1 MLGLVKNVEPYI
13 KPKPKVEV
21 PRADNFVFRLH
32 YRVRK
37 VLPFY
42 HCHIILWFEKT
53 D

>member
-37 VLPFY
+37 AG
-42 HCHIILWFEKT
+42 IIINASSFHN
-53 D
+53 